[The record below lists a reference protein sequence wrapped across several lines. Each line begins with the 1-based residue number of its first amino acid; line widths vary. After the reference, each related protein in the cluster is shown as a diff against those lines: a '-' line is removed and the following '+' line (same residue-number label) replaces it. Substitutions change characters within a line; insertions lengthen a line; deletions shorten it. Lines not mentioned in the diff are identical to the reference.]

1 VGPTII
7 MQKTA
12 RYIQELSIEL
22 SQLADQHDMRD
33 LAYLLSLA
41 AEEAR
46 STAETGARTRLTPPG
61 STDEAA

>member
-1 VGPTII
+1 

-12 RYIQELSIEL
+12 RYIQDLSTEL
-22 SQLADQHDMRD
+22 SQLASQHELRD

-46 STAETGARTRLTPPG
+46 SSAETGTYTRLPPPH
-61 STDEAA
+61 SPDEAA

>member
-1 VGPTII
+1 MT

-12 RYIQELSIEL
+12 RYIQDLSTEL
-22 SQLADQHDMRD
+22 SQLASQHELRD

-46 STAETGARTRLTPPG
+46 SSAETGTCTRLPSPH
-61 STDEAA
+61 SPDEAA